1 MHNPVQAIEKM
12 MVEFREIVDKQ
23 SQQRRW
29 RVDGASR
36 SIADRSA
43 VEERIDVRRQAAY
56 VLQVLR

>member
-1 MHNPVQAIEKM
+1 